1 MYMRDIDIENTKK
14 LTGIGDIEIFENP
27 NELLDFLKDYQMNSI
42 SSPFFNLFF
51 ILFSSN
57 SIM

>member
-27 NELLDFLKDYQMNSI
+27 NELLDFLKDY
-42 SSPFFNLFF
+42 
-51 ILFSSN
+51 
-57 SIM
+57 